1 MIASVAAILHNR
13 LKTNAA
19 GTVFVCTFDNH
30 VNRTQIEISCFATHH
45 KFQLSWC
52 LIAGLFV
59 CVKCKA
65 VNNNRRE
72 GRRRRANNINN
83 TQSESFVWKCR
94 KNLFSKNIGFF
105 CRSFLICRY
114 IIIIS
119 VLSQFGNYTHF
130 NKKTGVFEFEPN
142 LDIIQINNPEFK
154 FVLK

>member
-1 MIASVAAILHNR
+1 MIASVAALHNR
-13 LKTNAA
+13 LKTNAT

-52 LIAGLFV
+52 LIASLFV
-59 CVKCKA
+59 CAKCKA

-83 TQSESFVWKCR
+83 TLSESFVWKCR

-105 CRSFLICRY
+105 LSFVSYVPIHHNNFCTFPIWQLNAF
-114 IIIIS
+114 
-119 VLSQFGNYTHF
+119 QQKN
-130 NKKTGVFEFEPN
+130 GVFWVWTESWHHSN
-142 LDIIQINNPEFK
+142 
-154 FVLK
+154 